1 MGGITTTELLRGKF
15 LDGHSRSPLQSN
27 LNYFHELKRKVST
40 SNTILVLKKSLSLNL
55 FYFIV
60 TLLHL
65 RNIFCTVTVKGIT

>member
-40 SNTILVLKKSLSLNL
+40 SNNNIGVKKIFKFKFVLFHRDFVTFKK
-55 FYFIV
+55 
-60 TLLHL
+60 
-65 RNIFCTVTVKGIT
+65 